1 MAGRRPLV
9 FELVSSALQG
19 AKRASAETRLEAE
32 RDAPSKGDVDN
43 MVATGKAIIAERDM
57 TEDER
62 RRIIK
67 AYTFG
72 RFVVRW
78 LTAVLVGAALFGG
91 GLFLFIVVVIP
102 SREADSPFNPMSWIG
117 MIGGGATLIGCVV
130 YAPVIIYKVL
140 AARSDARR
148 GKVKQVSGILMKYSK
163 PPARYWVVGE
173 RRFDIVDA
181 GLWDSFADGE
191 SITIDLIP
199 ANADILKIHS
209 RRGTLDVLAREGH

>member
-57 TEDER
+57 TDDER